1 MSNRTYDLI
10 KNTALFRIPVL
21 AFISSMCVIWNVPHS
36 EAICASLT
44 ALDTLVGAIV
54 AVAKT
59 IYEKRNEI

>member
-1 MSNRTYDLI
+1 MSNKTYDII
-10 KNTALFRIPVL
+10 KNTALFIIPVL
-21 AFISSMCVIWNVPHS
+21 AFVSSMCVIWNVPHA

-59 IYEKRNEI
+59 IYDKEASV

>member
-10 KNTALFRIPVL
+10 KNTALFIIPVL